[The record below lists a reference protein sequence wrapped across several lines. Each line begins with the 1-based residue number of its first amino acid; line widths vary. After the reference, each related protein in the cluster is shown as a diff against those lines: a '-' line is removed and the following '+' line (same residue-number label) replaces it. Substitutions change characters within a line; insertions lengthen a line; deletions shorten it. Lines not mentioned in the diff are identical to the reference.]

1 MYTTAIAVH
10 AAQLEAS
17 VGKVKNG
24 LSNISAKI
32 LTVSQLNFYVK
43 SILDSDQRL
52 NYVFLCGEISN
63 LTDHYRSG
71 HIYLSL
77 KDNKSVIR
85 AVMFAGNAR
94 NLKFK
99 PMEGMKVICRGRVTL
114 YEATGQYQYYIEDMQ
129 PDGIGALYQAYEQLK
144 EKLQSNGLF
153 DESHKKPIPYCPKTI
168 GVITSPTGAAV
179 QDIKNILT
187 RRFPSVNI
195 VLCPVLV
202 QGDNAVPQLVDAV
215 NKLNEYDLCDTI
227 IIGRGGG
234 SIEDLWAFNDEN
246 LAYAIYNS
254 HIPVISAVGHETDFT
269 ICDFVSD
276 LRAPTPS
283 AGAELAVPDR
293 NEILQNLDAQRQ
305 YLSSLMDKKLIENNN
320 IVSEMT
326 TKLLSLSP
334 DDKIAKLYKDLDF
347 LSQKYENNS
356 NRIFQNTANKIEL
369 LATKLESLN
378 PVSILKRGYSVV
390 TNNDKTV
397 TSVKDVKNG
406 DTLAINVTDGKII
419 SKVIGE

>member
-1 MYTTAIAVH
+1 MQLVFH
-10 AAQLEAS
+10 ALHIED
-17 VGKVKNG
+17 GKMLPVEP
-24 LSNISAKI
+24 KI

-43 SILDSDQRL
+43 SILDSDPRL
-52 NYVFLCGEISN
+52 NHVFLCGEISN

-144 EKLQSNGLF
+144 EKLQSKGLF

-202 QGDNAVPQLVDAV
+202 QGDNAVPQLIDAV

-305 YLSSLMDKKLIENNN
+305 YLSSLMDKKLIENKN
-320 IVSEMT
+320 IISEMT

-334 DDKIAKLYKDLDF
+334 DDKIAKLYNDLDF

-378 PVSILKRGYSVV
+378 PVSTLKRGYSVV

>member
-1 MYTTAIAVH
+1 MLPV
-10 AAQLEAS
+10 ES
-17 VGKVKNG
+17 
-24 LSNISAKI
+24 KI

-43 SILDSDQRL
+43 SILDSDPRL

-144 EKLQSNGLF
+144 EKLQSKGLF

-202 QGDNAVPQLVDAV
+202 QGDNAVPQLIDAV

-305 YLSSLMDKKLIENNN
+305 YLSSLMDKRLIENNN

-334 DDKIAKLYKDLDF
+334 DDKIAKLYNDLDF

-378 PVSILKRGYSVV
+378 PVSTLKRGYSVV

>member
-1 MYTTAIAVH
+1 MLPV
-10 AAQLEAS
+10 EP
-17 VGKVKNG
+17 
-24 LSNISAKI
+24 KI

-43 SILDSDQRL
+43 SVLDSDPRL

-144 EKLQSNGLF
+144 EKLQSKGLF
-153 DESHKKPIPYCPKTI
+153 DQSHKKPIPYCPKTI

-195 VLCPVLV
+195 ILCPVLV
-202 QGDNAVPQLVDAV
+202 QGDNAVPQLIDAV

-305 YLSSLMDKKLIENNN
+305 YLSSLMDKKLIENDNV
-320 IVSEMT
+320 VSEMT

-334 DDKIAKLYKDLDF
+334 DDKIAKLYNELDF

>member
-1 MYTTAIAVH
+1 MLPV
-10 AAQLEAS
+10 EP
-17 VGKVKNG
+17 
-24 LSNISAKI
+24 KI

-43 SILDSDQRL
+43 SVLDSDPRL

-144 EKLQSNGLF
+144 EKLQSKGLF
-153 DESHKKPIPYCPKTI
+153 DESHKIPIPYCPKTI

-195 VLCPVLV
+195 ILCPVLV
-202 QGDNAVPQLVDAV
+202 QGDNAAPQLVDAV

-320 IVSEMT
+320 IISEMT
-326 TKLLSLSP
+326 TKLMSLSP
-334 DDKIAKLYKDLDF
+334 DDKIAKLYNDLDF

-378 PVSILKRGYSVV
+378 PVSTLKRGYSVV

>member
-1 MYTTAIAVH
+1 MLPV
-10 AAQLEAS
+10 EP
-17 VGKVKNG
+17 
-24 LSNISAKI
+24 KI

-144 EKLQSNGLF
+144 EKLQSKGLF

-202 QGDNAVPQLVDAV
+202 QGDNAVPQLIDAV

-320 IVSEMT
+320 VVSEMT

-334 DDKIAKLYKDLDF
+334 DDKIAKLYNDLDF

-390 TNNDKTV
+390 SNNDKTV
-397 TSVKDVKNG
+397 ISVKDVKNG

>member
-1 MYTTAIAVH
+1 MLPV
-10 AAQLEAS
+10 EP
-17 VGKVKNG
+17 
-24 LSNISAKI
+24 KI

-43 SILDSDQRL
+43 SVLDSDSRL

-144 EKLQSNGLF
+144 EKLQSKGLF

-202 QGDNAVPQLVDAV
+202 QGDNAVPQLIDAV

-320 IVSEMT
+320 VVSEMT

-334 DDKIAKLYKDLDF
+334 DDKIAKLYNDLDF

>member
-1 MYTTAIAVH
+1 MLPV
-10 AAQLEAS
+10 EP
-17 VGKVKNG
+17 
-24 LSNISAKI
+24 KI

-43 SILDSDQRL
+43 SFLDSDPRL

-144 EKLQSNGLF
+144 EKLQSKGLF

-195 VLCPVLV
+195 ILCPVLV
-202 QGDNAVPQLVDAV
+202 QGDNAAPQLIDAV

-305 YLSSLMDKKLIENNN
+305 YLSSLMDKRLIENNN
-320 IVSEMT
+320 VVSEMT

-334 DDKIAKLYKDLDF
+334 DDKIAKLYNDLDF

-378 PVSILKRGYSVV
+378 PVSTLKRGYSVV

>member
-1 MYTTAIAVH
+1 MQLVFH
-10 AAQLEAS
+10 ALHIED
-17 VGKVKNG
+17 GKMLPVEP
-24 LSNISAKI
+24 KI

-144 EKLQSNGLF
+144 EKLQSKGLF

-179 QDIKNILT
+179 HDIKNILT

-334 DDKIAKLYKDLDF
+334 DDKIAKLYNDLDF

-378 PVSILKRGYSVV
+378 PVSTLKRGYSVV

>member
-1 MYTTAIAVH
+1 MLPV
-10 AAQLEAS
+10 EP
-17 VGKVKNG
+17 
-24 LSNISAKI
+24 KI

-43 SILDSDQRL
+43 SVLDSDPRL

-144 EKLQSNGLF
+144 EKLQSKGLF

-195 VLCPVLV
+195 ILCPVLV
-202 QGDNAVPQLVDAV
+202 QGDNAAPQLVDAV

-320 IVSEMT
+320 IISEMT
-326 TKLLSLSP
+326 TKLMSLSP
-334 DDKIAKLYKDLDF
+334 DDKIAKLYNDLDF

-356 NRIFQNTANKIEL
+356 NRIFQNTTNKIEL

-378 PVSILKRGYSVV
+378 PVSTLKRGYSVV

>member
-1 MYTTAIAVH
+1 MQLVFH
-10 AAQLEAS
+10 ALHIED
-17 VGKVKNG
+17 GKMLPVEP
-24 LSNISAKI
+24 KI

-43 SILDSDQRL
+43 SILDSDPRL

-144 EKLQSNGLF
+144 EKLQSKGLF

-195 VLCPVLV
+195 ILCPVLV
-202 QGDNAVPQLVDAV
+202 QGDNAAPQLVDAV

-334 DDKIAKLYKDLDF
+334 DDKIAKLYNDLDF

-356 NRIFQNTANKIEL
+356 NRIFQNTTNKIEL

-378 PVSILKRGYSVV
+378 PISTLKRGYSVV

>member
-1 MYTTAIAVH
+1 MLPV
-10 AAQLEAS
+10 EP
-17 VGKVKNG
+17 
-24 LSNISAKI
+24 KI

-43 SILDSDQRL
+43 SILDSDKRL

-144 EKLQSNGLF
+144 EKLQSKGLF
-153 DESHKKPIPYCPKTI
+153 DQSHKKPIPYCPKTI

-195 VLCPVLV
+195 ILCPVLV
-202 QGDNAVPQLVDAV
+202 QGDNAVPQLIDAV

-305 YLSSLMDKKLIENNN
+305 YLSSLMDKRLIENNN

-334 DDKIAKLYKDLDF
+334 DDKIAKLYNDLDF
-347 LSQKYENNS
+347 LSQKYENIS

>member
-1 MYTTAIAVH
+1 MLPV
-10 AAQLEAS
+10 EP
-17 VGKVKNG
+17 
-24 LSNISAKI
+24 KI

-43 SILDSDQRL
+43 SVLDSDPRL

-85 AVMFAGNAR
+85 AVMFARNAR

-144 EKLQSNGLF
+144 EKLQSKGLF

-195 VLCPVLV
+195 ILCPVLV
-202 QGDNAVPQLVDAV
+202 QGDNAAPQLVDAV

-334 DDKIAKLYKDLDF
+334 DDKIAKLYNDLDF

-356 NRIFQNTANKIEL
+356 NRIFQNTTNKIEL

-378 PVSILKRGYSVV
+378 PVSTLKRGYSVV

>member
-1 MYTTAIAVH
+1 M
-10 AAQLEAS
+10 QLVFLALHIED
-17 VGKVKNG
+17 GKMLPVEP
-24 LSNISAKI
+24 KI

-43 SILDSDQRL
+43 SVLDSDPRL

-144 EKLQSNGLF
+144 EKLQSKGLF
-153 DESHKKPIPYCPKTI
+153 DQSHKKPIPYCPKTI

-195 VLCPVLV
+195 ILCPVLV
-202 QGDNAVPQLVDAV
+202 QGDNAVPQLIDAV

-334 DDKIAKLYKDLDF
+334 DDKIAKLYNDLDF

-356 NRIFQNTANKIEL
+356 NRIFQNTSNKIEL

-378 PVSILKRGYSVV
+378 PVSTLKRGYSVV

>member
-1 MYTTAIAVH
+1 M
-10 AAQLEAS
+10 QLVFLALHIED
-17 VGKVKNG
+17 GKMLPVEP
-24 LSNISAKI
+24 KI

-43 SILDSDQRL
+43 SVLDSDPRL

-144 EKLQSNGLF
+144 EKLQSKGLF
-153 DESHKKPIPYCPKTI
+153 DQSHKKPIPYCPKTI

-195 VLCPVLV
+195 ILCPVLV
-202 QGDNAVPQLVDAV
+202 QGDNAAPQLIDAV

-334 DDKIAKLYKDLDF
+334 DDKIAKLYNDLDF

-406 DTLAINVTDGKII
+406 DTLAVNVTDGKII

>member
-1 MYTTAIAVH
+1 M
-10 AAQLEAS
+10 QLVFLALHIED
-17 VGKVKNG
+17 GKMLPVEP
-24 LSNISAKI
+24 KI

-43 SILDSDQRL
+43 SVLDSDPRL

-144 EKLQSNGLF
+144 EKLQSKGLF
-153 DESHKKPIPYCPKTI
+153 DQSHKKPIPYCPKTI

-195 VLCPVLV
+195 ILCPVLV
-202 QGDNAVPQLVDAV
+202 QGDNAAPQLIDAV

-269 ICDFVSD
+269 ICDFASD

-334 DDKIAKLYKDLDF
+334 DDKIAKLYNDLDF

-356 NRIFQNTANKIEL
+356 NRIFQNTSNKIEL

-406 DTLAINVTDGKII
+406 DTLAINVTNGKII

>member
-1 MYTTAIAVH
+1 MLPV
-10 AAQLEAS
+10 EP
-17 VGKVKNG
+17 
-24 LSNISAKI
+24 KI

-43 SILDSDQRL
+43 SVLDSDPRL

-144 EKLQSNGLF
+144 EKLQLKGLF

-168 GVITSPTGAAV
+168 GVITSLTGAAV

-195 VLCPVLV
+195 ILCPVLV
-202 QGDNAVPQLVDAV
+202 QGDNAAPQLIDAV

-320 IVSEMT
+320 VVSEMT

-334 DDKIAKLYKDLDF
+334 DDKIVKLYNDLDF

>member
-1 MYTTAIAVH
+1 M
-10 AAQLEAS
+10 QLVFLALHIED
-17 VGKVKNG
+17 GKMLPVEP
-24 LSNISAKI
+24 KI

-43 SILDSDQRL
+43 SVLDSDSRL

-144 EKLQSNGLF
+144 EKLQSKGLF

-202 QGDNAVPQLVDAV
+202 QGDNAVPQLIDAV

-320 IVSEMT
+320 VVSEMT

-334 DDKIAKLYKDLDF
+334 DDKIAKLYNDLDF

>member
-1 MYTTAIAVH
+1 MLPV
-10 AAQLEAS
+10 EP
-17 VGKVKNG
+17 
-24 LSNISAKI
+24 KI

-144 EKLQSNGLF
+144 EKLQSKGLF
-153 DESHKKPIPYCPKTI
+153 DQSHKKPIPYCPKTI

-195 VLCPVLV
+195 ILCPVLV
-202 QGDNAVPQLVDAV
+202 QGDNAVPQLIDAV

-320 IVSEMT
+320 VVSEMT

-334 DDKIAKLYKDLDF
+334 DDKIAKLYNDLDF

>member
-1 MYTTAIAVH
+1 M
-10 AAQLEAS
+10 QLVFLALHIED
-17 VGKVKNG
+17 GKMLPVEP
-24 LSNISAKI
+24 KI

-43 SILDSDQRL
+43 SVLDSDPRL

-144 EKLQSNGLF
+144 EKLQSKGLF
-153 DESHKKPIPYCPKTI
+153 DQSHKKPIPYCPKTI

-195 VLCPVLV
+195 ILCPVLV
-202 QGDNAVPQLVDAV
+202 QGDNAAPQLIDAV
-215 NKLNEYDLCDTI
+215 NKLNEFDLCDTI

-320 IVSEMT
+320 IVSELT

-334 DDKIAKLYKDLDF
+334 DDKIAKLYNELDF

>member
-1 MYTTAIAVH
+1 MLPV
-10 AAQLEAS
+10 EP
-17 VGKVKNG
+17 
-24 LSNISAKI
+24 KI
-32 LTVSQLNFYVK
+32 LTVSQLYFYVK
-43 SILDSDQRL
+43 SVLDSDPRL

-144 EKLQSNGLF
+144 EKLQSKGLF

-195 VLCPVLV
+195 ILCPVLV
-202 QGDNAVPQLVDAV
+202 QGDNAAPQLVDAV

-320 IVSEMT
+320 IISEMT
-326 TKLLSLSP
+326 TKLMSLSP
-334 DDKIAKLYKDLDF
+334 DDKIAKLYNDLDF

-356 NRIFQNTANKIEL
+356 NRTFQNTTNKIEL

-378 PVSILKRGYSVV
+378 PVSTLKRGYSVV

>member
-1 MYTTAIAVH
+1 MLPV
-10 AAQLEAS
+10 EP
-17 VGKVKNG
+17 
-24 LSNISAKI
+24 KI

-43 SILDSDQRL
+43 SVLDSDPRL

-144 EKLQSNGLF
+144 EKLQSKGLF
-153 DESHKKPIPYCPKTI
+153 DQSHKKPIPYCPKTI

-195 VLCPVLV
+195 ILCPVLV
-202 QGDNAVPQLVDAV
+202 QGDNAVPQLIDAV

-320 IVSEMT
+320 VVSELT

-334 DDKIAKLYKDLDF
+334 DDKIAKLYNELDF

-378 PVSILKRGYSVV
+378 PVSTLKRGYSVV

>member
-1 MYTTAIAVH
+1 M
-10 AAQLEAS
+10 QLVFLALHIED
-17 VGKVKNG
+17 GKMLPVEP
-24 LSNISAKI
+24 KI

-43 SILDSDQRL
+43 SVLDSDPRL

-144 EKLQSNGLF
+144 EKLQSKGLF
-153 DESHKKPIPYCPKTI
+153 DQSHKKPIPYCPKTI

-195 VLCPVLV
+195 ILCPVLV
-202 QGDNAVPQLVDAV
+202 QGDNAVPQLIDAV

-320 IVSEMT
+320 VVSEMT

-334 DDKIAKLYKDLDF
+334 DDKIAKLYNDLDF

-378 PVSILKRGYSVV
+378 PVSTLKRGYSVV

>member
-1 MYTTAIAVH
+1 M
-10 AAQLEAS
+10 QLVFLALHIED
-17 VGKVKNG
+17 GKMLPVEP
-24 LSNISAKI
+24 KI

-43 SILDSDQRL
+43 SVLDSDPRL

-144 EKLQSNGLF
+144 EKLQSKGLF

-195 VLCPVLV
+195 ILCPVLV
-202 QGDNAVPQLVDAV
+202 QGDNAAPQLVDAV

-334 DDKIAKLYKDLDF
+334 DDKIAKLYNDLDF

-356 NRIFQNTANKIEL
+356 NRIFQNTTNKIEL

-378 PVSILKRGYSVV
+378 PVSTLKRGYSVV